1 MEGLAS
7 LFSEDLVFIENAKT
21 QQEIFTTIGQR
32 LQGKGIV
39 NEGFINAI
47 MEREENYPTGLD
59 LSPVSDEISSVAIPH
74 TEVEY
79 CNSKHVVVVKLNHS
93 IMFNNMISPDQQIP
107 VNHLFFIINN
117 DAKNQTNVLSGL
129 MAFMTDVENMKT
141 LETLTTEKEI
151 YDYLYQT
158 TTEKGEN

>member
-1 MEGLAS
+1 MEELAS

-21 QQEIFTTIGQR
+21 QHEIFTTIGER
-32 LQGKGIV
+32 LLEKGIV
-39 NEGFINAI
+39 NDGFINAI
-47 MEREENYPTGLD
+47 ISREENYPTGLD

-79 CNSKHVVVVKLNHS
+79 CNSKHVVVVKLNENILFH
-93 IMFNNMISPDQQIP
+93 NMISPDQEIF
-107 VNHLFFIINN
+107 VKYLFFIINN

-129 MAFMTDVENMKT
+129 MSFITDVESMKV

-151 YDYLYQT
+151 YNYLIQT
-158 TTEKGEN
+158 TSEKGES